1 MKKKNIL
8 LSTLALLGGI
18 AITTPLIVSCS
29 PTYQKGENME
39 AIKCILIKAPEE
51 EYYYVKL
58 IDKTNKV
65 IFTSEKVA
73 TKVAI
78 KDNKLANDV
87 EILNSEGGTVI
98 TIPKGTLVEF
108 Q

>member
-39 AIKCILIKAPEE
+39 
-51 EYYYVKL
+51 VTKL
-58 IDKTNKV
+58 ILKRIKEVPGGYLATYIKEG
-65 IFTSEKVA
+65 EKLITEFEVHLYDGYF
-73 TKVAI
+73 K
-78 KDNKLANDV
+78 NGKLTRDV
-87 EILNSEGGTVI
+87 EINYTL
-98 TIPKGTLVEF
+98 IPKGTLVEF